1 MYEATLKSLIF
12 LNPQLKGNMKSAHY
26 VVYFD
31 AGEDDFAKP
40 YDESS
45 VKEYQYNFNKEG
57 KL

>member
-26 VVYFD
+26 IVYFD

-40 YDESS
+40 YDEIS
-45 VKEYQYNFNKEG
+45 VKEY
-57 KL
+57 